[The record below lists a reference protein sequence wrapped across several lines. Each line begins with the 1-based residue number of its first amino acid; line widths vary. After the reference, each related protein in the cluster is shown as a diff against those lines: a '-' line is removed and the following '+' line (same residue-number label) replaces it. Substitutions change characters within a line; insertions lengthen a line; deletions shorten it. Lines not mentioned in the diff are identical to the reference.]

1 MHADFIS
8 KLLHGVTAAHMLHLM
23 AKGPGSYAKHK
34 ALGSLYDGL
43 SDAADSL
50 AEECFGIH
58 GVPSSFPSEKFVC
71 PKDAIKFVSELYEYV
86 TRNRSQMGTEG
97 IGVRWFAPK
106 RFRLV
111 SAWAELSPV
120 VLQSGNRATIS

>member
-71 PKDAIKFVSELYEYV
+71 PKDATKLVSELYEYV
-86 TRNRSQMGTEG
+86 TRNRSQMGDESHIQNSIDG
-97 IGVRWFAPK
+97 I
-106 RFRLV
+106 LT
-111 SAWAELSPV
+111 L
-120 VLQSGNRATIS
+120 LATTKYKLENLA

>member
-8 KLLHGVTAAHMLHLM
+8 KLLHGVTAAHMLHFM

-34 ALGSLYDGL
+34 ALGSLYGGL
-43 SDAADSL
+43 SDATDSL

-71 PKDAIKFVSELYEYV
+71 PKDATKLVSELYEYV
-86 TRNRSQMGTEG
+86 TRNRSQMGDESHIQNSIDG
-97 IGVRWFAPK
+97 I
-106 RFRLV
+106 LT
-111 SAWAELSPV
+111 L
-120 VLQSGNRATIS
+120 LATTKYKLENLA